1 MTTLDGKQ
9 ERLQQIVRDLGSVVI
24 AYSGGVDS
32 TLLAKVCHDVLGRK
46 ALAVTARSETYPEH
60 EFHEAKKNA
69 ALIGIEH
76 LVIETCE
83 LGIEGFANNPPNRCY
98 YCKSELFRKLR
109 TVADERGFKHVAD
122 GANVDDTGDFRPGLT
137 AAKELGVRS
146 PLKEAGLTKQD
157 VRELSKALGLPTW
170 DKPSYA
176 CMSSRFPYGQTI
188 TPEKLSMV
196 AQAEE
201 FLRGLGLRQFRVRHH
216 DTIARIEVLPADLSR
231 LANGGL
237 RTEIIRRFKE
247 IGYAYVTLDL
257 EGYRTGSM
265 NEVLPEAVKVQ
276 GVKQGS
282 DRISNQ

>member
-1 MTTLDGKQ
+1 MTGQDQKLMQ
-9 ERLQQIVRDLGSVVI
+9 LQQVVRDLGSVVI

-32 TLLAKVCHDVLGRK
+32 TLLAKVCHDVLGAK

-60 EFHEAKKNA
+60 EFHEAEKNA
-69 ALIGIEH
+69 GLIGIEH

-83 LGIEGFANNPPNRCY
+83 LGIEGFAKNPPNRCY

-109 TVADERGFKHVAD
+109 AVADERGFKHVAD
-122 GANVDDTGDFRPGLT
+122 GANLDDTGDFRPGMM

-157 VRELSKALGLPTW
+157 VRDLSKALGLPTW

-216 DTIARIEVLPADLSR
+216 DTIARIEVPPADLPR
-231 LANGGL
+231 LVNGNL
-237 RTEIIRRFKE
+237 RAQIIRRLKE

-265 NEVLPEAVKVQ
+265 NEVLPEAVKSQ
-276 GVKQGS
+276 RPKE
-282 DRISNQ
+282 